1 MTVAGRTK
9 EAITTSAD
17 VVRDIRWVSYYG
29 VSKTE
34 RSGVL
39 GIRGYSG
46 LRFDP
51 T

>member
-1 MTVAGRTK
+1 MADRTK

-17 VVRDIRWVSYYG
+17 VVRDIRGVSYCG

-34 RSGVL
+34 RSGIL